1 MIVSLEETKIY
12 LRIDGDEENTLVTN
26 FISTA
31 EELCEGVLRFPLSEF
46 EEVPETV
53 RQAVLYL
60 VASMYEMRETINMK
74 EVMDV
79 VTRLLFTY
87 RRESW

>member
-12 LRIDGDEENTLVTN
+12 LKIDGDEENMLVTN
-26 FISTA
+26 FITTA

-46 EEVPETV
+46 AQVPETV

-60 VASMYEMRETINMK
+60 VASLYEMRETVNMK

-79 VTRLLFTY
+79 VARLLFSY